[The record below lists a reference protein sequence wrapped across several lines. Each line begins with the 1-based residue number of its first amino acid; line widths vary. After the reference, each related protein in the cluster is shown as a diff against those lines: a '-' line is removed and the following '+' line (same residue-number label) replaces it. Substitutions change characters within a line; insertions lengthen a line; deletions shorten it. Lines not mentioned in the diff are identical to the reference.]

1 VYVERTRKRERER
14 KTERVPVRE
23 DAEEYGGNA
32 GKRGRGGKGE
42 KECGAVTTSK

>member
-1 VYVERTRKRERER
+1 
-14 KTERVPVRE
+14 VPVRE
-23 DAEEYGGNA
+23 DAEERYGGNA

>member
-1 VYVERTRKRERER
+1 MHVAVCEREGERERE
-14 KTERVPVRE
+14 PVRE
-23 DAEEYGGNA
+23 DAEERMEET